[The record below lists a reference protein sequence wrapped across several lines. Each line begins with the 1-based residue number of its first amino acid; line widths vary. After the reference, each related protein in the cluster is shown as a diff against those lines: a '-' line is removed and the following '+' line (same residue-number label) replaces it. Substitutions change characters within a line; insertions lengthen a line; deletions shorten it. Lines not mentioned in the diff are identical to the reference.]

1 MGITVRVVGVWP
13 HVVDSL
19 RSYPTVLDLVLSCGG
34 RVETLRQRAAEAAS
48 DRLLLCGADPV
59 ELARFVADPGLDEL
73 ERCTRGEVDL
83 DKTWA
88 GIHFLLTGEAEPGR
102 RRSTTPLGWALGGS
116 EPAIE
121 GTPYE
126 VAPRVVGE
134 QAVASVAA
142 ALAGIDPDELRRRFD
157 PDALADADVYPPRL
171 WRQPDALDDLLT
183 GFADLVWFYKRAAAL
198 GRAVLVCTT
207 L

>member
-1 MGITVRVVGVWP
+1 MGITVRLVGVWP

-19 RSYPTVLDLVLSCGG
+19 RRYPTVLDLVLTCGG
-34 RVETLRQRAAEAAS
+34 RVATLRERAAEGAS

-73 ERCTRGEVDL
+73 ERCTRGEVDI
-83 DKTWA
+83 DRTWA
-88 GIHFLLTGEAEPGR
+88 GIHFLLTGEPEPGGTP
-102 RRSTTPLGWALGGS
+102 STTPLGWALGGS
-116 EPAIE
+116 EPAVE

-134 QAVASVAA
+134 QAVASVSA
-142 ALAGIDPDELRRRFD
+142 ALSGIDTDELRRRFD

-171 WRQPDALDDLLT
+171 WHQPDALDDLLT
-183 GFADLVWFYKRAAAL
+183 SFGDLVWFYRRAAAL
-198 GRAVLVCTT
+198 GRAVLICTT